1 MTSSQTRAASR
12 SVPQQSDSRVA
23 AQDLELQRVDV
34 GEGDLFTSGRWE
46 ESRPAAPCSSQRM
59 LMAEE
64 ATLRNV
70 LKSRI
75 ARDAKELRGPRPVPI
90 SYSAAA
96 RSSSPMSYSRHER

>member
-1 MTSSQTRAASR
+1 
-12 SVPQQSDSRVA
+12 
-23 AQDLELQRVDV
+23 
-34 GEGDLFTSGRWE
+34 
-46 ESRPAAPCSSQRM
+46 M

-70 LKSRI
+70 PKSRI